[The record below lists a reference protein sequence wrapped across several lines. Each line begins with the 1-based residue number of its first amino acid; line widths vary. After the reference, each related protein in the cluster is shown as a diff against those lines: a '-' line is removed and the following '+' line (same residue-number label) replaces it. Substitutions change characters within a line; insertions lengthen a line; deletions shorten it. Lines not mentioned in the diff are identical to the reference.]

1 LPFFVIAKNINLTYL
16 CIVIKIYYLTKTFSI
31 MTSTHKNLLII
42 AFFQMLVFSA
52 FSQVIVHDVGA
63 IIGGWSF
70 CGEITS
76 TISLQ
81 GTSVT
86 IPTPSENC
94 QSGERNR
101 YNITMKSSC
110 FRSSRCDEFII
121 TYDCT
126 SKTWMAAF
134 PHKEGCNVPQS
145 NSATW
150 ALWRDNAWKIIVIDT
165 PEGLMI
171 RSTPTGRASDCLAEI
186 IVFGETRKPPLHN
199 DCATTFRLQSSP
211 NPTTGLVNIRFEGI
225 KEGAANIVIYNNIGS
240 IVGEI
245 STIETY
251 KGQNETQIDLGNL
264 PAGLYNIAIKQGEQI
279 ITQRI
284 QKL

>member
-1 LPFFVIAKNINLTYL
+1 
-16 CIVIKIYYLTKTFSI
+16 
-31 MTSTHKNLLII
+31 MTSTHKNLLLI
-42 AFFQMLVFSA
+42 AFFQMLVFST
-52 FSQVIVHDVGA
+52 FSQVINHDVHGLHDD
-63 IIGGWSF
+63 WDCSVQMSSVSH
-70 CGEITS
+70 T
-76 TISLQ
+76 

-86 IPTPSENC
+86 IQTPSESCDDNSLYNKYFVQIDSNC
-94 QSGERNR
+94 PTDGEDSDCNFV
-101 YNITMKSSC
+101 T
-110 FRSSRCDEFII
+110 I
-121 TYDCT
+121 TYDCLT
-126 SKTWMAAF
+126 GNWRSSIGKFGSTCGDITG
-134 PHKEGCNVPQS
+134 EGQTNILERVGV
-145 NSATW
+145 
-150 ALWRDNAWKIIVIDT
+150 WKIEVVVTQD
-165 PEGLMI
+165 GLMLKSI
-171 RSTPTGRASDCLAEI
+171 GNCTGNITLTGGTYRKLYGLYCERIHIPQTHVL
-186 IVFGETRKPPLHN
+186 TRV
-199 DCATTFRLQSSP
+199 QSSP